1 MMLLATLG
9 RAPETVNVPPIE
21 ALSAHVK
28 VPVKVGLA
36 RGAFNAKSVVVALL
50 FKEVNTLVVPI
61 SKLVLTVKLTAEA
74 VPVKAGLSSGALAAK
89 AVVIVAA

>member
-1 MMLLATLG
+1 MMLLATRG
-9 RAPETVNVPPIE
+9 REPETVNVPPIE
-21 ALSAHVK
+21 ASPAHVK

-61 SKLVLTVKLTAEA
+61 SKLALTVKLTAVA
-74 VPVKAGLSSGALAAK
+74 VPVTQGWR
-89 AVVIVAA
+89 VVLQQPKQS